1 MVNRINLLLQAK
13 NITARQF
20 AEEIGIQPSG
30 MSHIL
35 SGRNNPSLDFVMK
48 VVRRYPEID
57 INWLMF
63 GKGEMYESGK
73 GVASVT
79 STASPVVVPKESM
92 TPATVSSSEPIQNIG
107 GQQSMFGEPERDL
120 FSAQQAIPITQ
131 TVENGIKQYGNASET
146 KETNLVREQNPH
158 NPTPAKP
165 QSGIESNRNSMQ
177 TGRFEPTTPPVEAT
191 PHITAPYNVS
201 QVQETLGQ
209 EAIKVP
215 MGIPTPKGK
224 RIVRLLAF
232 YDDHTFGEYFPE

>member
-73 GVASVT
+73 GSST
-79 STASPVVVPKESM
+79 S
-92 TPATVSSSEPIQNIG
+92 VSSAAPVSVSREPNVQTMVADSNPIPNSM
-107 GQQSMFGEPERDL
+107 GQQSMFDKPENNL
-120 FSAQQAIPITQ
+120 FSEQQSVSVSQ
-131 TVENGIKQYGNASET
+131 SVEKGIKQYGNASEI
-146 KETNLVREQNPH
+146 KETNLVREQNSY
-158 NPTPAKP
+158 NPALAKP
-165 QSGIESNRNSMQ
+165 QSVVEPNRNSTQ
-177 TGRFEPTTPPVEAT
+177 IGRLESSLPREVEQSHVASSL
-191 PHITAPYNVS
+191 NVP
-201 QVQETLGQ
+201 QEKEQLTQ
-209 EAIKVP
+209 DAVKISA
-215 MGIPTPKGK
+215 PKGK